1 MNQLSF
7 SDVEFVVKRKQ
18 TRREKFLSEM
28 NQVIPWAR
36 LMALIEPVYPKGKGG
51 RPPYALQTML
61 RIHFMQQ
68 WFSLSDPAMEESLYD
83 IQSMRQFAGFSLA
96 KGSLPDE
103 TTILNFRHLL
113 ERHQLAAR
121 MLT

>member
-7 SDVEFVVKRKQ
+7 SDVEFVAKRKQ
-18 TRREKFLSEM
+18 TRREKFLSMM

-61 RIHFMQQ
+61 RTHFMQQ
-68 WFSLSDPAMEESLYD
+68 WFSLSDPAMEESLYN
-83 IQSMRQFAGFSLA
+83 IQSMRQFARLEVLA
-96 KGSLPDE
+96 DLP
-103 TTILNFRHLL
+103 
-113 ERHQLAAR
+113 
-121 MLT
+121 